1 MYSDTNQCDPV
12 TDGVRIHDNYLTSMP
27 ISEMCSRRVELEYI
41 KGCVQY
47 DERTRDMLSKFLQTG
62 SITTKFSPLGQY
74 YTNICYRNATRR
86 RINKVCC
93 ERFVQ
98 DKDSH
103 EVHFKYDG
111 GIETYKIAAGMPLLA
126 SQNLKKYN
134 MFNMME
140 FKIEDITDEN
150 VKVNDIWF
158 EMDKF
163 RACFLPALC
172 VTVYKYQGCTINTHY
187 NVYDVI
193 FVVVPNCDSVY
204 LYYQLK

>member
-1 MYSDTNQCDPV
+1 MAPSHWLTKIYQAFAKYKTNQCDPV

-27 ISEMCSRRVELEYI
+27 ISEMCPRRVELEYI
-41 KGCVQY
+41 KGGAQY

-103 EVHFKYDG
+103 EVHFKDVR
-111 GIETYKIAAGMPLLA
+111 ANCFCASLLR
-126 SQNLKKYN
+126 
-134 MFNMME
+134 
-140 FKIEDITDEN
+140 T
-150 VKVNDIWF
+150 
-158 EMDKF
+158 
-163 RACFLPALC
+163 
-172 VTVYKYQGCTINTHY
+172 
-187 NVYDVI
+187 
-193 FVVVPNCDSVY
+193 
-204 LYYQLK
+204 

>member
-1 MYSDTNQCDPV
+1 MAPSHWLTKIYQAFAKYKITVYMYSDTNQCDPV

-27 ISEMCSRRVELEYI
+27 ISQMCSRRVELEYI

-86 RINKVCC
+86 KINKVCG

-111 GIETYKIAAGMPLLA
+111 GIDLQNSSRHAHISVTK
-126 SQNLKKYN
+126 SQ
-134 MFNMME
+134 E
-140 FKIEDITDEN
+140 I
-150 VKVNDIWF
+150 
-158 EMDKF
+158 
-163 RACFLPALC
+163 
-172 VTVYKYQGCTINTHY
+172 
-187 NVYDVI
+187 
-193 FVVVPNCDSVY
+193 
-204 LYYQLK
+204 